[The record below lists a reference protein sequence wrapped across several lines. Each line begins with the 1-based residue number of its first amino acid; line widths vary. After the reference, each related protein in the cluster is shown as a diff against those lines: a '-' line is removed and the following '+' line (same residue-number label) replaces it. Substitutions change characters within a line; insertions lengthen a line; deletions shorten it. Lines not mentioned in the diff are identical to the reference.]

1 MSDIVLISGSPS
13 ATSRSSA
20 LLKDLAVRFSQL
32 GVESTFVAVRDLPP
46 EDLIWAR
53 YDSAALKP
61 SIDLVSRARAVV
73 VATPVYKAAY
83 CGTLKTFL
91 DLLPQN
97 ALQGKVVLPIVTG
110 GSPAHLLAIDYSLKP
125 VLSAL
130 GATELLQGIYAVDDQ
145 VKVNPAGG
153 LTLHEDIEK
162 RMTASATLLV
172 TAIKARGLAA
182 IG

>member
-32 GVESTFVAVRDLPP
+32 GVESTFIAVRDLPP

-61 SIDLVSRARAVV
+61 SIDLVSRARV
-73 VATPVYKAAY
+73 
-83 CGTLKTFL
+83 
-91 DLLPQN
+91 
-97 ALQGKVVLPIVTG
+97 VTG